1 MVVMPVVVS
10 VVRPAL
16 EIRHRARGVVVASDF
31 VAVAAGGGD
40 EAHFLVAEWVGWLID
55 GDARMWCGLGIDLF
69 ACCFW

>member
-16 EIRHRARGVVVASDF
+16 EIRHWARGVVVASDF

-40 EAHFLVAEWVGWLID
+40 
-55 GDARMWCGLGIDLF
+55 
-69 ACCFW
+69 